1 MRSVEQVYIRM
12 CIDMYIPM
20 YMRRRACVR
29 SGLMYMGMC
38 MYCTCTYLREERPH
52 AADTCTCTAHVLHM
66 YMPMYMHM
74 HIPA

>member
-29 SGLMYMGMC
+29 SGLMHC
-38 MYCTCTYLREERPH
+38 MYVY
-52 AADTCTCTAHVLHM
+52 VLHM
-66 YMPMYMHM
+66 Y
-74 HIPA
+74 IPA